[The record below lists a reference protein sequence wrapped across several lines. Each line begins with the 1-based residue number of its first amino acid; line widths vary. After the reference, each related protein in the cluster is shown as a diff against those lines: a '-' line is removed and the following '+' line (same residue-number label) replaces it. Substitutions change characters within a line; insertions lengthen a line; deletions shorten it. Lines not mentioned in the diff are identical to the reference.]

1 MIDPTRRS
9 AVALSTVASPA
20 IAATNGGDA
29 GWLPWLVLGA
39 IALFV
44 AGVALRM
51 FIAARF
57 PKGYGAWARSRRDSF
72 AERNAQWDRNDDEE
86 LRK

>member
-1 MIDPTRRS
+1 MTS
-9 AVALSTVASPA
+9 ARLVATASGTIASPA
-20 IAATNGGDA
+20 IAAANDGVA
-29 GWLPWLVLGA
+29 EWLPLIVLGA
-39 IALFV
+39 IVLFV

-57 PKGYGAWARSRRDSF
+57 PKGYGEWARSRRDSF
-72 AERNAQWDRNDDEE
+72 AERNAQWDRDDE